1 MLLETT
7 DSTEDFLRLKVLELP
22 NSDRLGFINYL
33 QDFIKDE
40 VYRIYYSAKYV
51 IPRAHIKISRNTNE
65 SQLEFVH
72 RYISQRPKK
81 YSYLEDKELDLLC
94 CKSESIKQQIENPYT
109 VIDISEHFYPLEHP
123 QIDSWILLKIEDF
136 RRIPQILN
144 NFSFVSSH
152 NFLVEETSLNY
163 QFPEY
168 LVDNEFKHNFEISDR
183 IQLDQS
189 FDEILKIHRRPFHF
203 IKQFLNPK
211 DFTAFIY
218 NTFNFK
224 GNQTELQFLNIP
236 LRNKVTISLLRNY
249 LFDLYVDLGFE
260 KPKIG
265 LIQLINFNYARK
277 DLSNKLKNNIDQS
290 KVFRTHYLNISKNK
304 VSLIPKE
311 LEKFEKRASIFPFN
325 E

>member
-1 MLLETT
+1 MKTTPNQKLSYERIVDGFPQKYRNELVMLLETT

-123 QIDSWILLKIEDF
+123 QIDS
-136 RRIPQILN
+136 
-144 NFSFVSSH
+144 
-152 NFLVEETSLNY
+152 
-163 QFPEY
+163 
-168 LVDNEFKHNFEISDR
+168 
-183 IQLDQS
+183 
-189 FDEILKIHRRPFHF
+189 
-203 IKQFLNPK
+203 
-211 DFTAFIY
+211 
-218 NTFNFK
+218 
-224 GNQTELQFLNIP
+224 
-236 LRNKVTISLLRNY
+236 
-249 LFDLYVDLGFE
+249 
-260 KPKIG
+260 
-265 LIQLINFNYARK
+265 
-277 DLSNKLKNNIDQS
+277 
-290 KVFRTHYLNISKNK
+290 
-304 VSLIPKE
+304 
-311 LEKFEKRASIFPFN
+311 
-325 E
+325 